1 MLQSRKTIVLAIAAA
16 LAPSFFVPSAFASGF
31 ALSNPSAA
39 GVGNAYAGAAATAED
54 ASAMFSNP
62 ASMTLLPEGHNI
74 SAAATLL
81 NRSLKFNDTGTTA
94 YPGQFMG
101 SNGGNAGGHSIIPA
115 AYWAMSISPALRIG
129 ASVTPTFGN
138 KSEYTPDFIGRFA
151 GYYTE
156 LKQIN
161 INPSIAY
168 KVNDTFSVGMG
179 VNYAKNEIEFRQK
192 VGSPF
197 GPLTFKLEGDDTA
210 WGWNVGALYQ
220 ITPSTRL
227 GAAYRSKVK
236 FDLAGD
242 QTVTLDAT
250 GNPLAPVSYAIRS
263 SLKTPDTFSLALS
276 QRIDQQWELLAD
288 LTWTGWSS
296 VNTLPVIQSSTG
308 TTTNSLSYDFKNT
321 WRAGLG
327 ANYQLNN
334 DWKLRAGVAHDE
346 APVRADADRTMTL
359 PDSNRTWLSLGTR
372 YSLSKATS
380 LDVGYTHIFFK
391 DSSTDRTV
399 TSPTTKLPVQ
409 QVRGN
414 FDASAEYLSVQ
425 VNHNF

>member
-1 MLQSRKTIVLAIAAA
+1 MLQSRKTLALAIAAA
-16 LAPSFFVPSAFASGF
+16 LAPAVFAPSALASGF
-31 ALSNPSAA
+31 ALSNPNAS
-39 GVGNAYAGAAATAED
+39 GIGNAFAGAAATAED
-54 ASAMFSNP
+54 ASTVFTNP
-62 ASMTLLPEGHNI
+62 AGMTLLPEGHNI
-74 SAAATLL
+74 TATATLL
-81 NRSLKFNDTGTTA
+81 NRSLKFNDTGTTIN
-94 YPGQFMG
+94 PGQFLG
-101 SNGGNAGGHSIIPA
+101 TSGGNAGGHSIIPA
-115 AYWAMSISPALRIG
+115 GYWAMSISPALRIG
-129 ASVTPTFGN
+129 VGVSPTFGN

-168 KVNDTFSVGMG
+168 KVNDAFSVGLG
-179 VNYAKNEIEFRQK
+179 INYAKNEIEFRQK

-197 GPLTFKLEGDDTA
+197 GPVNFKLEGDDTA

-220 ITPSTRL
+220 VTPATRL
-227 GAAYRSKVK
+227 GATYRSKIK
-236 FDLAGD
+236 FDLAGN
-242 QTVTLDAT
+242 QLVTLDAT
-250 GNPLAPVSYAIRS
+250 GGTLAPFSYAIRS
-263 SLKTPDTFSLALS
+263 TLETPDTFSLALS
-276 QRIDQQWELLAD
+276 QRIEQQWELLAD

-308 TTTNSLSYDFKNT
+308 TTANSLSYNFKNT
-321 WRAGLG
+321 WRAGVG

-334 DWKLRAGVAHDE
+334 AWKLRAGIAHDE
-346 APVRADADRTMTL
+346 APIRANADRTMTL
-359 PDSNRTWLSLGTR
+359 PDSNRTWLSLGAR
-372 YSLSKATS
+372 YALSKATS
-380 LDVGYTHIFFK
+380 LDVGYAHIFFK

-399 TSPTTKLPVQ
+399 TSPTTQLPVQ